1 MSYVRTLLSEYQTC
15 DWETVRRYLVEVPPS
30 WRGVD
35 PRFNKDLITLE
46 LWLSEGTRLHYENMP
61 YMLAETVWLRQTR
74 IECDLGEC
82 GPFNCYDA
90 NWFDE
95 DCRSNEYGLYYRDYR
110 EVPIVKAAMSISH
123 WEPPAPIILHV
134 KMKIDQLADQLLIFP
149 AYIIAVMKTENVSM
163 QKAAEIIR
171 RRR

>member
-1 MSYVRTLLSEYQTC
+1 MSYVRTLLSEHQTY

-35 PRFNKDLITLE
+35 RRFDKDLITLE

-61 YMLAETVWLRQTR
+61 YMLAETVWLGRTR
-74 IECDLGEC
+74 IECEPSYC
-82 GPFNCYDA
+82 GPFNCYEA
-90 NWFDE
+90 NCFDE
-95 DCRSNEYGLYYRDYR
+95 DCRSNEDALYYRDYR
-110 EVPIVKAAMSISH
+110 EVPIVKEVMSISH
-123 WEPPAPIILHV
+123 WEPPAPIVLHV

-149 AYIIAVMKTENVSM
+149 AYIIAVMKEENVSM

>member
-1 MSYVRTLLSEYQTC
+1 MSYVRTLLSEDLTC

-110 EVPIVKAAMSISH
+110 EVPIVKAAMSISY

-134 KMKIDQLADQLLIFP
+134 KMKIDQLADQLSIFP

-163 QKAAEIIR
+163 QEAAEIIR
-171 RRR
+171 SRR

>member
-82 GPFNCYDA
+82 GIAAPALRKASESRATPVRTRPVRLQPLLGGPALAGALHYCADA
-90 NWFDE
+90 L
-95 DCRSNEYGLYYRDYR
+95 RR
-110 EVPIVKAAMSISH
+110 AAATH
-123 WEPPAPIILHV
+123 AL
-134 KMKIDQLADQLLIFP
+134 
-149 AYIIAVMKTENVSM
+149 
-163 QKAAEIIR
+163 
-171 RRR
+171 

>member
-1 MSYVRTLLSEYQTC
+1 MSYVRTLLSEDLTC

-110 EVPIVKAAMSISH
+110 EVPIVKAAMSISY

-171 RRR
+171 SRR

>member
-110 EVPIVKAAMSISH
+110 EVPIVKAAMSISY

-134 KMKIDQLADQLLIFP
+134 KMKIDQLADQLSIFP

-171 RRR
+171 SRR